1 MGLVEA
7 LLVARALPVVDRGVA
22 AAMVRVVCERRAAQ
36 GALLDLL
43 GDGDLVDVG
52 RIMIAIGGTGSGS
65 AGAAV
70 RCCMRDGSHSARR
83 DSSQQTMK
91 IHDRGHDQRLGC

>member
-1 MGLVEA
+1 
-7 LLVARALPVVDRGVA
+7 
-22 AAMVRVVCERRAAQ
+22 
-36 GALLDLL
+36 
-43 GDGDLVDVG
+43 
-52 RIMIAIGGTGSGS
+52 MIAIGGTGSGS

-91 IHDRGHDQRLGC
+91 YTAMATTSVCRMLKYIEPRRRGLLQIGVHDDRSERGILDLTIA